1 MRPSE
6 PRVRGP
12 LDLTLCERRN
22 MKKSL
27 SLIIAVLVLAM
38 AAWVLADLRKK
49 PDLRYAVSGSDS
61 HGELSVLSTPSGATV
76 YIRVKGM
83 KEALRFTDGP
93 FKVNGTYEGTDW
105 KKIGTTPLS
114 RYRLPVSNTVSIEY
128 VYGLLRG
135 TKRKTSVID
144 CVYDVKIE
152 KEGVGQKLIDSIELT
167 PGNEASFSVDL
178 TTDSH
183 NKPTG
188 GDVQ

>member
-1 MRPSE
+1 
-6 PRVRGP
+6 
-12 LDLTLCERRN
+12 

-27 SLIIAVLVLAM
+27 TLIIAVLVVAL
-38 AAWVLADLRKK
+38 AAWAIADLRKK
-49 PDLRYAVSGSDS
+49 PDLRYVVSGSDS
-61 HGELSVLSTPSGATV
+61 QGELTVLSSPPGATV
-76 YIRVKGM
+76 YIKVKGK

-114 RYRLPVSNTVSIEY
+114 RYKLPVSNNVSIDY
-128 VYGLLRG
+128 VYGVLRG
-135 TKRKTSVID
+135 TKNKTSVVD

-152 KEGVGQKLIDSIELT
+152 KEGLGQKMIDAVELT

-183 NKPTG
+183 NKVPEDTARKLA
-188 GDVQ
+188 DPQH